1 MPRPHPVPARWR
13 TAWRNVARSIIG
25 AALPRT
31 FVLWAGPSALDG
43 TPVMVVAS
51 CVSEPSENGKT
62 GDMVQLAIM
71 RADMAPI
78 DAWARGLDGAVCP
91 AACGHRSKARG
102 GEGTCYVNKARLSET
117 WSAARRAVDAGRV
130 GYRPGMF
137 KGARVRF
144 GMEGDPAAI
153 PLDVWAPI
161 LADSGAAHT
170 GYTAAWRSLPVEW
183 SRFFMASVS
192 TPADYLR
199 ARSAGW
205 RPFAASASVTD
216 DAAYR
221 DAGAT
226 LCEAERPTPSACVDC
241 LQCNGAR
248 PNDARPGRYLPIHG
262 AMGAAVR
269 KRNDKRAT
277 V

>member
-1 MPRPHPVPARWR
+1 MSRPRPVPARWR
-13 TAWRNVARSIIG
+13 AAWRNVARSLLG
-25 AALPRT
+25 KLPRT
-31 FVLWAGPSALDG
+31 SVLWAGASVLDG
-43 TPVMVVAS
+43 APIMVAAS

-71 RADMAPI
+71 RADMSPI

-91 AACGHRSKARG
+91 AACAHRSKARG

-117 WSAARRAVDAGRV
+117 WAAARRAVNAGRV

-137 KGARVRF
+137 RGARVRF
-144 GMEGDPAAI
+144 GMEGDPAAV
-153 PLDVWAPI
+153 PLTVWLPI
-161 LADSGAAHT
+161 LADTGAVHT
-170 GYTAAWRSLPVEW
+170 GYTAAWRTLPAEW
-183 SRFFMASVS
+183 SRYFMASVS

-205 RPFAASASVTD
+205 RPFAASASATD

-248 PNDARPGRYLPIHG
+248 PEDKRPGRYLPIHG
-262 AMGAAVR
+262 AIGSSVR
-269 KRNDKRAT
+269 KRNDRSA
-277 V
+277 